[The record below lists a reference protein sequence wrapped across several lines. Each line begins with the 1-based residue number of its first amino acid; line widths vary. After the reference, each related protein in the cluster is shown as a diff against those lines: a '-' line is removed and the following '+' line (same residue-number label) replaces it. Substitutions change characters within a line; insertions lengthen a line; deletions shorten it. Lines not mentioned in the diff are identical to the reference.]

1 MREGENLN
9 CQSDCKTS
17 FSDQPIIPPWTFQIS
32 MNNLEFRSV
41 LKFFHLE
48 PRCVEGIA
56 KLSVPG
62 EIEVT
67 DKIQLRGSYNRTSN
81 KREQKFAVELR

>member
-1 MREGENLN
+1 MRKGENQN
-9 CQSDCKTS
+9 CQSDSKTS
-17 FSDQPIIPPWTFQIS
+17 FSDQPNIPLGLF

-67 DKIQLRGSYNRTSN
+67 DKIQLRGSYNKTSN
-81 KREQKFAVELR
+81 RREQRFAMELR

>member
-1 MREGENLN
+1 MSKRLQNIFLR
-9 CQSDCKTS
+9 SAKHS
-17 FSDQPIIPPWTFQIS
+17 PWTFQIS

-56 KLSVPG
+56 KLSVPV

-67 DKIQLRGSYNRTSN
+67 DKIRLRGSYNKT
-81 KREQKFAVELR
+81 EQKFAIELRYINEVLV

>member
-17 FSDQPIIPPWTFQIS
+17 FSDQPNIPLGLF

-48 PRCVEGIA
+48 ARCVEGIA

-67 DKIQLRGSYNRTSN
+67 DKIQLKGSYNKTSN
-81 KREQKFAVELR
+81 KRIGIKINK

>member
-1 MREGENLN
+1 MSKRLQNIFLR
-9 CQSDCKTS
+9 SAKHS
-17 FSDQPIIPPWTFQIS
+17 PFQIS
-32 MNNLEFRSV
+32 MNNLGFRSV

-67 DKIQLRGSYNRTSN
+67 DKIQLRGSYNKTSN
-81 KREQKFAVELR
+81 RREQKFAMELR